1 LVISGVVG
9 ASAFVSD
16 VAFGIASIYNPHS
29 ADIKEN
35 LGIKNSQKQK
45 PEKIA

>member
-1 LVISGVVG
+1 LNFFSK
-9 ASAFVSD
+9 SAELKLP
-16 VAFGIASIYNPHS
+16 NPHS

>member
-1 LVISGVVG
+1 MEKTEQWIFL
-9 ASAFVSD
+9 
-16 VAFGIASIYNPHS
+16 NPHS

>member
-1 LVISGVVG
+1 LFIIWVRELYV
-9 ASAFVSD
+9 
-16 VAFGIASIYNPHS
+16 NPHS

-35 LGIKNSQKQK
+35 LGIKNSKKEK